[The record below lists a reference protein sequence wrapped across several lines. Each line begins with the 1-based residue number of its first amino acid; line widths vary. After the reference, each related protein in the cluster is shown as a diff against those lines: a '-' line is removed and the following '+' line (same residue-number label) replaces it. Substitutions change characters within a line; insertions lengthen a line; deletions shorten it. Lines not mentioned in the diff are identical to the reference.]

1 MMTYKSEDIKKMNS
15 IELLA
20 PAKNKECAFAAINA
34 GTDALYIGAESFGA
48 RKKAGNSLSDLKEI
62 TDYAH
67 KFLVK
72 VYVTVNTLIYDNEIS
87 AVEKLIRD
95 LYDIGVDAIIFQDF
109 SILNMNLPPIALHA
123 STQCN
128 NDSLEKIQFLK
139 DCNIQRV
146 VLPREFS
153 IEEIKNVTKNIDIET
168 EVFVHGALCVCYSGQ
183 CYFSNYIGGRSA
195 NRGEC
200 AQPCRKKYSLIDG
213 TGKEILKP
221 QYLLSMKDNNL
232 SCHLKEL
239 LDAGVTSLKL
249 EGRLKDADYVK
260 NVVSFYR
267 QELDKISKRTS
278 LGITKTDFS
287 PDINKTFNRGYTNF
301 YFDGKRKV
309 FINPQTPKF
318 TGEYAGQIIEIK
330 GNRVKIDPKISI
342 VAGDRISYFDRR
354 GELTGTTVMLAD
366 KNLLTLRDIK
376 DLQTG
381 VKIYRNFDAEFNKKL
396 EKSEFIRKIPVHIEI
411 TGKNI
416 KFATYNNIYAEYK
429 FTSTQ
434 KAKNI
439 EKAVQTFEKQIS
451 KLGDSEFFAKNIKI
465 SKDFDLFLP
474 VSEINEIRR
483 NLVANLQ
490 KICAENY
497 EYQRRNTTFTIPEYP
512 YKELD
517 YTFNVSNKSAK
528 EFFEKAGCNVTEY
541 APECTKKE
549 HITLM
554 KTKHCLRDFAGMCL
568 KKYPDKKQLYLVDEL
583 GKKYKL
589 EFDCKNCVMK
599 IYV

>member
-1 MMTYKSEDIKKMNS
+1 MYNFVMNS

-87 AVEKLIRD
+87 AVEKLIQD

-139 DCNIQRV
+139 NCNIQRV

-183 CYFSNYIGGRSA
+183 CYFSHYIGGRSA

-239 LDAGVTSLKL
+239 LDAGVTSLKI

-330 GNRVKIDPKISI
+330 GNRVKIDSKISI

-528 EFFEKAGCNVTEY
+528 EFFEKAGCKVNEY

>member
-1 MMTYKSEDIKKMNS
+1 MYNFVMNS

-48 RKKAGNSLSDLKEI
+48 RKKAANSLSDLKEI

-139 DCNIQRV
+139 NCNIQRV

-239 LDAGVTSLKL
+239 LDAGVTSLKI

-278 LGITKTDFS
+278 LCITKTDFS

-330 GNRVKIDPKISI
+330 GNRVKIDTKISI

-528 EFFEKAGCNVTEY
+528 EFFEKAGCKVNEY

>member
-1 MMTYKSEDIKKMNS
+1 MNS

-139 DCNIQRV
+139 NCNIQRV

-239 LDAGVTSLKL
+239 LDAGVTSLKI

-330 GNRVKIDPKISI
+330 GNRVKIDSKISI

-528 EFFEKAGCNVTEY
+528 EFFEKAGCKVNEY

>member
-1 MMTYKSEDIKKMNS
+1 
-15 IELLA
+15 
-20 PAKNKECAFAAINA
+20 
-34 GTDALYIGAESFGA
+34 
-48 RKKAGNSLSDLKEI
+48 
-62 TDYAH
+62 
-67 KFLVK
+67 
-72 VYVTVNTLIYDNEIS
+72 
-87 AVEKLIRD
+87 
-95 LYDIGVDAIIFQDF
+95 
-109 SILNMNLPPIALHA
+109 
-123 STQCN
+123 
-128 NDSLEKIQFLK
+128 
-139 DCNIQRV
+139 
-146 VLPREFS
+146 
-153 IEEIKNVTKNIDIET
+153 
-168 EVFVHGALCVCYSGQ
+168 
-183 CYFSNYIGGRSA
+183 
-195 NRGEC
+195 
-200 AQPCRKKYSLIDG
+200 
-213 TGKEILKP
+213 
-221 QYLLSMKDNNL
+221 
-232 SCHLKEL
+232 
-239 LDAGVTSLKL
+239 
-249 EGRLKDADYVK
+249 
-260 NVVSFYR
+260 
-267 QELDKISKRTS
+267 
-278 LGITKTDFS
+278 
-287 PDINKTFNRGYTNF
+287 
-301 YFDGKRKV
+301 
-309 FINPQTPKF
+309 
-318 TGEYAGQIIEIK
+318 
-330 GNRVKIDPKISI
+330 
-342 VAGDRISYFDRR
+342 
-354 GELTGTTVMLAD
+354 MLAD

-528 EFFEKAGCNVTEY
+528 EFFEKAGCNVNEY
-541 APECTKKE
+541 APECTQKE

-599 IYV
+599 IYAKKTDKYRSKFKNI

>member
-1 MMTYKSEDIKKMNS
+1 MYNFVMNS

>member
-1 MMTYKSEDIKKMNS
+1 MYNFVMKQ

-20 PAKNKECAFAAINA
+20 PAKNKECAIAAVDA
-34 GTDALYIGAESFGA
+34 GADAVYVGAAAFGA

-67 KFLVK
+67 RFLVK

-87 AVEKLIRD
+87 AAEKLIWD
-95 LYDIGVDAIIFQDF
+95 LYDIGTDAIIFQDF
-109 SILNMNLPPIALHA
+109 SILNMKLPPVALHA

-128 NDSLEKIQFLK
+128 NDTPEKIKFLK
-139 DCNIQRV
+139 DCNVQRV

-153 IEEIKNVTKNIDIET
+153 IEEIKNITENIDIET

-239 LDAGVTSLKL
+239 IDAGVTSLKI

-267 QELDKISKRTS
+267 RELDKISERTS
-278 LGITKTDFS
+278 TGITKTDFS

-301 YFDGKRKV
+301 YFDGKRKI
-309 FINPQTPKF
+309 FINPMTPKF
-318 TGEYAGQIIEIK
+318 TGEYAGKIISVK
-330 GNRVKIDPKISI
+330 KNKVKIESSLLFT
-342 VAGDRISYFDRR
+342 AGDKITYFNRNN
-354 GELTGTTVMLAD
+354 ELTGTTVMFAD
-366 KNLLTLRDIK
+366 KNILTLRDAT

-381 VKIYRNFDAEFNKKL
+381 VKIYRNFDLEFNKKL
-396 EKSEFIRKIPVHIEI
+396 EKSEFIRKIPLYIEI

-416 KFATYNNIYAEYK
+416 KFTTYNNISAEYK
-429 FTSTQ
+429 FTSGQ
-434 KAKNI
+434 KAKNR

-451 KLGDSEFFAKNIKI
+451 KLGDSEFFAKSIKI
-465 SKDFDLFLP
+465 NSDFDLFLP

-483 NLVANLQ
+483 TLVTNLQ
-490 KICAENY
+490 QACAENY
-497 EYQRRNTTFTIPEYP
+497 AFQRRNTIFTIPEYP

-517 YTFNVSNKSAK
+517 YTFNVSNKSAFD
-528 EFFEKAGCNVTEY
+528 FFEKAGCKVNEY
-541 APECTKKE
+541 APECTGKG
-549 HITLM
+549 HLVLM

-568 KKYPDKKQLYLVDEL
+568 KKHPDKKQLYLVDEF
-583 GKKYKL
+583 GAKYKL
-589 EFDCKNCVMK
+589 MFDCKSCVMK
-599 IYV
+599 IVS

>member
-1 MMTYKSEDIKKMNS
+1 MYNFVMKQ

-20 PAKNKECAFAAINA
+20 PAKNKECAIAAVDA
-34 GTDALYIGAESFGA
+34 GADAVYVGAAAFGA

-67 KFLVK
+67 RFLVK
-72 VYVTVNTLIYDNEIS
+72 VYVTVNTLIYDSEIS
-87 AVEKLIRD
+87 AAEKLIWD
-95 LYDIGVDAIIFQDF
+95 LYDIGTDAIIFQDF
-109 SILNMNLPPIALHA
+109 SILNMKLPPVALHA

-128 NDSLEKIQFLK
+128 NDTPEKIKFLK
-139 DCNIQRV
+139 DCNVQRV

-153 IEEIKNVTKNIDIET
+153 IEEIKNITENIDIET

-200 AQPCRKKYSLIDG
+200 AQPCRKKYSLEDESG
-213 TGKEILKP
+213 REILKP

-239 LDAGVTSLKL
+239 IDAGVTSLKI

-267 QELDKISKRTS
+267 RELDKISERTS
-278 LGITKTDFS
+278 TGITKTDFS

-301 YFDGKRKV
+301 YFDGKRKI
-309 FINPQTPKF
+309 FINPMTPKF
-318 TGEYAGQIIEIK
+318 TGEYAGKIISAK
-330 GNRVKIDPKISI
+330 RNKVKIESSLQFS
-342 VAGDRISYFDRR
+342 AGDKIAYFDSNN
-354 GELTGTTVMLAD
+354 ELTGTTVMFAD
-366 KNLLTLRDIK
+366 KNILTFRDAT

-396 EKSEFIRKIPVHIEI
+396 EKSEFIRKIPLDIEI

-416 KFATYNNIYAEYK
+416 KFTTYNNISAEYK
-429 FTSTQ
+429 FTSGQ
-434 KAKNI
+434 KAKNR

-451 KLGDSEFFAKNIKI
+451 KLGDSEFFAKSIKI
-465 SKDFDLFLP
+465 NSDFDLFLP

-483 NLVANLQ
+483 TLVTNLQ
-490 KICAENY
+490 QACAENY
-497 EYQRRNTTFTIPEYP
+497 AFQRRNTIFTIPEYP

-517 YTFNVSNKSAK
+517 YTFNVSNKSAFD
-528 EFFEKAGCNVTEY
+528 FFEKAGCKVNEY
-541 APECTKKE
+541 APECTGKG
-549 HITLM
+549 HLVLM

-568 KKYPDKKQLYLVDEL
+568 KKHPDKKQLYLVDEF
-583 GKKYKL
+583 GAKYKL
-589 EFDCKNCVMK
+589 MFDCKSCVMK
-599 IYV
+599 IVS

>member
-1 MMTYKSEDIKKMNS
+1 MYNFVMNS

-139 DCNIQRV
+139 NCNIQRV

-330 GNRVKIDPKISI
+330 GNRVKIDSKISI

-528 EFFEKAGCNVTEY
+528 EFFEKAGCKVNEY

>member
-1 MMTYKSEDIKKMNS
+1 MYNFVMKQ

-20 PAKNKECAFAAINA
+20 PAKNKECAIAAVDA
-34 GTDALYIGAESFGA
+34 GADAVYVGAAAFGA

-67 KFLVK
+67 RFLVK

-87 AVEKLIRD
+87 AAEKLIWD
-95 LYDIGVDAIIFQDF
+95 LYDIGTDAIIFQDF
-109 SILNMNLPPIALHA
+109 SILNMKLPPVALHA

-128 NDSLEKIQFLK
+128 NDTPEKIKFLK
-139 DCNIQRV
+139 DCNVQRV

-153 IEEIKNVTKNIDIET
+153 IEEIKNITENIDIET

-195 NRGEC
+195 NRGDC
-200 AQPCRKKYSLIDG
+200 AQPCRKKYSLEDEPG
-213 TGKEILKP
+213 REILKP

-239 LDAGVTSLKL
+239 IDAGVTSLKI

-267 QELDKISKRTS
+267 RELNKISERTS
-278 LGITKTDFS
+278 TGITKTDFS

-301 YFDGKRKV
+301 YFDGKRKI
-309 FINPQTPKF
+309 FINPMTPKF
-318 TGEYAGQIIEIK
+318 TGEYAGKIISVK
-330 GNRVKIDPKISI
+330 KNKVKIESSLLFT
-342 VAGDRISYFDRR
+342 AGDKITYFNRNN
-354 GELTGTTVMLAD
+354 ELTGTTVMFAD
-366 KNLLTLRDIK
+366 KNILTLRDAT

-396 EKSEFIRKIPVHIEI
+396 EKSEFIRKIPLDIEI

-416 KFATYNNIYAEYK
+416 KFTTYNNISAEYE
-429 FTSTQ
+429 FISGQ
-434 KAKNI
+434 KAKNR

-451 KLGDSEFFAKNIKI
+451 KLGDSEFFAKSIKI
-465 SKDFDLFLP
+465 NGDFDLFLP

-483 NLVANLQ
+483 TLVTNLQ
-490 KICAENY
+490 QACAENY
-497 EYQRRNTTFTIPEYP
+497 AFQRRNTIFTIPEYP

-517 YTFNVSNKSAK
+517 YTFNVSNKSAFD
-528 EFFEKAGCNVTEY
+528 FFEKAGCKVNEY
-541 APECTKKE
+541 APECTGKG
-549 HITLM
+549 HLVLM

-568 KKYPDKKQLYLVDEL
+568 KKHPDKKQLYLVDEF
-583 GKKYKL
+583 GAKYKL
-589 EFDCKNCVMK
+589 MFDCKSCVMK
-599 IYV
+599 IVS

>member
-1 MMTYKSEDIKKMNS
+1 MYNFVMNS

-139 DCNIQRV
+139 NCNIQRV

-213 TGKEILKP
+213 TDKEILKP

-239 LDAGVTSLKL
+239 LDAGVTSLKI

-330 GNRVKIDPKISI
+330 GNRVKIDSKISI

-451 KLGDSEFFAKNIKI
+451 KLGDSGFFAKNIKI

-512 YKELD
+512 HKELD

-528 EFFEKAGCNVTEY
+528 EFFEKAGCKVNEY

>member
-1 MMTYKSEDIKKMNS
+1 MNS

-139 DCNIQRV
+139 NCNIQRV

-239 LDAGVTSLKL
+239 LDAGVTSLKI

-330 GNRVKIDPKISI
+330 GNRVKIDTKISI

-517 YTFNVSNKSAK
+517 YTFNISNKSAK
-528 EFFEKAGCNVTEY
+528 EFFEKAGCKVNEY